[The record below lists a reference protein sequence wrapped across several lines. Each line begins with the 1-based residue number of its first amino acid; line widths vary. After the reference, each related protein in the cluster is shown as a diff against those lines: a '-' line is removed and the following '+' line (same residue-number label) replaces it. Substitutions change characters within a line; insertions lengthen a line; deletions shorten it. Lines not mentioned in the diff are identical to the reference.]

1 MDLSF
6 TPDEIAFREEAR
18 RFFRSEIPQAIRDK
32 VAEGEGLTRDDMI
45 TSQRIL
51 NARGW
56 ATPNWP
62 VQWGGQ
68 DWSPVQVYMYQDEM
82 QQANVP
88 TPIGFNV
95 TMVGPVI
102 AQFGNEQQKQYF
114 LPKTANAD
122 IFWCQGFSEPGS
134 GSDLA
139 SLRTRAERKGDGHT
153 QFTQS
158 HLSLLG
164 LNA

>member
-1 MDLSF
+1 M
-6 TPDEIAFREEAR
+6 PFREEAR
-18 RFFRSEIPQAIRDK
+18 RFFRSEIPQSIRDK

-56 ATPNWP
+56 ATANWP

-68 DWSPVQVYMYQDEM
+68 NWSPVQIYMYQDEM

-102 AQFGNEQQKQYF
+102 AQFGSDEQKQQF

-122 IFWCQGFSEPGS
+122 IFWCQGFPN
-134 GSDLA
+134 LA
-139 SLRTRAERKGDGHT
+139 PVRILRRCARAP
-153 QFTQS
+153 
-158 HLSLLG
+158 
-164 LNA
+164 NARATNT